1 MKFSEA
7 YNKVFPREDVK
18 KDDPETTPMV
28 PQTEPEGQDGADG
41 TDNYEGEE

>member
-7 YNKVFPREDVK
+7 YDKVFPHEEK

-28 PQTEPEGQDGADG
+28 PQTEPEEHDGADG
-41 TDNYEGEE
+41 TGNHEEEE

>member
-7 YNKVFPREDVK
+7 YDRVFPHEEK

-28 PQTEPEGQDGADG
+28 SQTESEGQDGADG
-41 TDNYEGEE
+41 ADSHDGEE

>member
-28 PQTEPEGQDGADG
+28 PQTEPEEQEGADG
-41 TDNYEGEE
+41 TDSHEEEE

>member
-7 YNKVFPREDVK
+7 YDKVFPHEDVK

-28 PQTEPEGQDGADG
+28 PQTEPEGQDGAGNHD
-41 TDNYEGEE
+41 GEE

>member
-7 YNKVFPREDVK
+7 YDKVFPREDVK

-28 PQTEPEGQDGADG
+28 PQTELEEQDGADA
-41 TDNYEGEE
+41 TDNHEGDE

>member
-7 YNKVFPREDVK
+7 YDKVFPHEEK

-28 PQTEPEGQDGADG
+28 PQTEPEVQDATDV
-41 TDNYEGEE
+41 TDNHEGEE

>member
-7 YNKVFPREDVK
+7 YEKVFPHEEK

-28 PQTEPEGQDGADG
+28 PQTESEEQEGADG
-41 TDNYEGEE
+41 TDNHEEEE